1 MLAAV
6 KSCTLCRGIATG
18 HITQLIAAIFSSRIF
33 AVKRRLLFLHSIS
46 NKSSVFFF
54 SVPKIKSVKE
64 TLMMVGLKI
73 VTVISGSRRQC
84 AE

>member
-1 MLAAV
+1 MYV
-6 KSCTLCRGIATG
+6 
-18 HITQLIAAIFSSRIF
+18 TQLIVAIFASRIF
-33 AVKRRLLFLHSIS
+33 AVKRNLLFLHSIS

-64 TLMMVGLKI
+64 ALMMVGLKI
-73 VTVISGSRRQC
+73 VTMISGSRRQC